1 MSANFH
7 SYQTLADKVR
17 KYFAARDLWL
27 KERTD
32 KNAAIMRGYENAIK
46 KIIEPSKEFNQWL
59 AQ

>member
-1 MSANFH
+1 MS

-17 KYFAARDLWL
+17 KYSAARDLWL